1 MREIGMDF
9 YTDLKY
15 EGVAD
20 NWTVR
25 CECGARLSLSGTFY
39 LYR

>member
-1 MREIGMDF
+1 MRGIGMDLD
-9 YTDLKY
+9 TDLKY
-15 EGVAD
+15 EGGAD

-25 CECGARLSLSGTFY
+25 CECGARLSGTFY